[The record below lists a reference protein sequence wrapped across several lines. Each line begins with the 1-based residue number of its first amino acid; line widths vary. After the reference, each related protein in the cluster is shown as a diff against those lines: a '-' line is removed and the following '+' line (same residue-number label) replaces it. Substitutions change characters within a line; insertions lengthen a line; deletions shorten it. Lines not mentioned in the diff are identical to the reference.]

1 MWKFFH
7 INLSK
12 ISRQYSLYRLNFQ
25 GFKKN
30 KLYVCK
36 ILKFI
41 YTEKMN
47 TIKLQQRGLITLPKK
62 LRDILSIEE
71 GQILRIELSGNKIIL
86 EPQLSPLDTELA
98 KDIKESLDDIKK
110 DRFIEFGSIDEFHQK
125 LDRYENKA

>member
-1 MWKFFH
+1 MEIFSYN
-7 INLSK
+7 ILK
-12 ISRQYSLYRLNFQ
+12 ISPQYSLCRLNFQ
-25 GFKKN
+25 GFKNN
-30 KLYVCK
+30 KLCVCK

-110 DRFIEFGSIDEFHQK
+110 GRFIEFGSIDEFHKK